1 MAVNINTVY
10 QRVLALANKEQR
22 GYITPLE
29 FNLLANQAQMEIFE
43 QYFYDINLYNR
54 APGNSTEYADML
66 HILEEKISFFK
77 KNDQALTS
85 TALYTDDFELDITG
99 WTIDNGANGSATHV
113 APAASNNYN
122 GGLKIMQTANATA
135 VFATD
140 NAVAGLVAGK
150 KYKVSWTVIDFS
162 TAGSP
167 ALANSEVGGYR
178 VSLIVAGAA
187 TEIAYEAFD
196 ISNGSFDF
204 TFIADNTSNYNLRI
218 HIDETQNDNNYITFG
233 EIKLEEVDNTT
244 IGDGGT
250 NPVYRLGEVMWQR
263 SGQNYATQVP
273 LVNANEITK
282 YNVSPLAR
290 PTSSNPV
297 YVRISDTSIKLYPTP
312 TSTDT
317 ITHNFITR
325 PVEVYWGYTVVPNS
339 SGGNEYPMYNAS
351 TSQNFELHESEE
363 MPLVYKILELAGI
376 VINKPGLVQAASLEQ
391 QENLQQEKQ

>member
-77 KNDQALTS
+77 IND
-85 TALYTDDFELDITG
+85 TALVAPTFRFSDEFEIDSTSNWTATG
-99 WTIDNGANGSATHV
+99 SGSISHV
-113 APAASNNYN
+113 APASGNSFNGGFKMLQTGGVAVLNAASNTTFT
-122 GGLKIMQTANATA
+122 L
-135 VFATD
+135 TD
-140 NAVAGLVAGK
+140 GK
-150 KYKVSWTVIDFS
+150 KYIVNYSVIDHNTPDFYQVQVNS
-162 TAGSP
+162 DSGNMV
-167 ALANSEVGGYR
+167 ANSTVTQVE
-178 VSLIVAGAA
+178 
-187 TEIAYEAFD
+187 
-196 ISNGSFDF
+196 NGEFSF
-204 TFIADNTSNYNLRI
+204 TFEAQITASTHFFKLVNGD
-218 HIDETQNDNNYITFG
+218 NDNEGKYITFG
-233 EIKLEEVDNTT
+233 YVRIKEVDNTS
-244 IGDGGT
+244 IGNSGT
-250 NPVYRLGEVMWQR
+250 NTVYRLGEVMWKR
-263 SGQNYATQVP
+263 SGQSYVTQVP

>member
-66 HILEEKISFFK
+66 HILEEKIAPFKINDTVLTASASF
-77 KNDQALTS
+77 
-85 TALYTDDFELDITG
+85 TDDFELDITD
-99 WTIDNGANGSATHV
+99 WTGNGVNGTTTHV
-113 APAASNNYN
+113 APAASNSYN
-122 GGLKIMQTANATA
+122 GGLKVMQTNGSTSHSANCS
-135 VFATD
+135 TD
-140 NAVAGLVAGK
+140 IALIAGK
-150 KYKVSWTVIDFS
+150 KYLVSWEIIDMDEPAAYEVIIQD
-162 TAGSP
+162 AGSFNITHETQEP
-167 ALANSEVGGYR
+167 AL
-178 VSLIVAGAA
+178 GA
-187 TEIAYEAFD
+187 F
-196 ISNGSFDF
+196 SF
-204 TFIADNTSNYNLRI
+204 TFIADATSNHTITI
-218 HIDETQNDNNYITFG
+218 HCEDVSNNNNYITLG
-233 EIKLEEVDNTT
+233 SISIKEVDNTT
-244 IGDGGT
+244 VGDGGT
-250 NPVYRLGEVMWQR
+250 NTVYRLGEVMWQR
-263 SGQNYATQVP
+263 SGQSYATQVP

-290 PTSSNPV
+290 PTSKNPV
-297 YVRISDTSIKLYPTP
+297 YVRTSDTSIKLYPTP
-312 TSTDT
+312 SSADT
-317 ITHNFITR
+317 ITHNFIKR
-325 PVEVYWGYTVVPNS
+325 PEDVYWGYTIVPNS

-351 TSQNFELHESEE
+351 NSKDFDLHGSEE

>member
-22 GYITPLE
+22 GYVTPLE

-66 HILEEKISFFK
+66 HILEEKIAPFK
-77 KNDQALTS
+77 INDQSLISSAKFE
-85 TALYTDDFELDITG
+85 DDFELDIAD
-99 WTIDNGANGSATHV
+99 WTAGANGTSTHV

-122 GGLKIMQTANATA
+122 GGLKVLQNANGATHTAESGTN
-135 VFATD
+135 
-140 NAVAGLVAGK
+140 VALTAGK
-150 KYKVSWTVIDFS
+150 KYVVNWEIIDMDEPSSYYVIIDD
-162 TAGSP
+162 AGLNAINYQQNEPS
-167 ALANSEVGGYR
+167 
-178 VSLIVAGAA
+178 I
-187 TEIAYEAFD
+187 
-196 ISNGSFDF
+196 GSFSF
-204 TFIADNTSNYNLRI
+204 TFIADATSNHNIRI
-218 HIDETQNDNNYITFG
+218 INSDTNNAGKYITFG
-233 EIKLEEVDNTT
+233 SISIKEVDNTS
-244 IGDGGT
+244 IGDSGT
-250 NPVYRLGEVMWQR
+250 NTVYRLGEVMWQR
-263 SGQNYATQVP
+263 SGQSYATQVP

-290 PTSSNPV
+290 PTSKNPV
-297 YVRISDTSIKLYPTP
+297 YVRVSDTSIKLYPTP
-312 TSTDT
+312 SSADT
-317 ITHNFITR
+317 ITHNFIKR
-325 PVEVYWGYTVVPNS
+325 PEDVYWGYTIVPNS

-351 TSQNFELHESEE
+351 NSKNFDLHGSEE

>member
-22 GYITPLE
+22 GYVTPLE

-66 HILEEKISFFK
+66 HILEEKIAPFK
-77 KNDQALTS
+77 INDQSLISSAKFE
-85 TALYTDDFELDITG
+85 DDFELDIAD
-99 WTIDNGANGSATHV
+99 WTAGANGTSTHV

-122 GGLKIMQTANATA
+122 GGLKVLQNASGATHTAESGTN
-135 VFATD
+135 
-140 NAVAGLVAGK
+140 VALTAGK
-150 KYKVSWTVIDFS
+150 KYVVNWEIIDMDEPSSYYVIIDD
-162 TAGSP
+162 AGLNAINYQQNEPS
-167 ALANSEVGGYR
+167 
-178 VSLIVAGAA
+178 I
-187 TEIAYEAFD
+187 
-196 ISNGSFDF
+196 GSFSF
-204 TFIADNTSNYNLRI
+204 TFIADATSNHNIRI
-218 HIDETQNDNNYITFG
+218 INSDTNNAGKYITFG
-233 EIKLEEVDNTT
+233 SISIKEVDNTS
-244 IGDGGT
+244 IGDSGT
-250 NPVYRLGEVMWQR
+250 NTVYRLGEVMWQR
-263 SGQNYATQVP
+263 SGQSYATQVP

-290 PTSSNPV
+290 PTSKNPV
-297 YVRISDTSIKLYPTP
+297 YVRVSDTSIKLYPTP
-312 TSTDT
+312 SSADT
-317 ITHNFITR
+317 ITHNFIKR
-325 PVEVYWGYTVVPNS
+325 PEDVYWGYTIVPNS

-351 TSQNFELHESEE
+351 NSKNFDLHGSEE

>member
-22 GYITPLE
+22 GYVTPLE

-66 HILEEKISFFK
+66 HILEEKIAPFK
-77 KNDQALTS
+77 INDAALTS
-85 TALYTDDFELDITG
+85 TALFIDDFEVDITG
-99 WTIDNGANGSATHV
+99 WTTTGGANGSVSHV
-113 APAASNNYN
+113 APASANSYN
-122 GGLKIMQTANATA
+122 GGIKILQNANGASISVSDSIGTL
-135 VFATD
+135 T
-140 NAVAGLVAGK
+140 AGK
-150 KYKVSWTVIDFS
+150 TYKLSWSIIDINAPS
-162 TAGSP
+162 SYSVLIYDLSA
-167 ALANSEVGGYR
+167 V
-178 VSLIVAGAA
+178 IVAHNVYDVETGNFSLTFKADAA
-187 TEIAYEAFD
+187 TGHTVQF
-196 ISNGSFDF
+196 
-204 TFIADNTSNYNLRI
+204 
-218 HIDETQNDNNYITFG
+218 QNNDTTDTGKYITIG
-233 EIKLEEVDNTT
+233 EVKLEEVDNTT

-250 NPVYRLGEVMWQR
+250 NTVYRLGEVMWQR
-263 SGQNYATQVP
+263 SGQSYATQVP

-290 PTSSNPV
+290 PTSKNPV
-297 YVRISDTSIKLYPTP
+297 YVRVGDTSIKLYPTP
-312 TSTDT
+312 SSTDI
-317 ITHNFITR
+317 ITHNFIKR
-325 PVEVYWGYTVVPNS
+325 PEDVYWGYTIVPNS

-351 TSQNFELHESEE
+351 NSKNFDLHGSEE